1 MTNMNEQ
8 EPFLPN
14 KSLMI
19 DEMGRY
25 ITQSLFLEINYTDHA
40 MYTLKEDHYTYNGKL
55 MPSIKRLYLEM
66 EDPTEYEFAT
76 TYFCGWKHWQR
87 LLENKAIRKHIDE
100 WREELEYKL
109 RAKGIKRI
117 ILEVQGTNGM
127 QASKW
132 LADRGWSTRAA
143 GRPSKSEVEQE
154 KAFAAKAADEFSAD
168 IVRLK

>member
-1 MTNMNEQ
+1 MNSMNEQ

-14 KSLMI
+14 KELMT

-25 ITQSLFLEINYTDHA
+25 ITQSMFLEINYTDHA
-40 MYTLKEDHYTYNGKL
+40 MYTLKDNDHIYNGKL
-55 MPSIKRLYLEM
+55 YPSIKKLYLQM
-66 EDPTEYEFAT
+66 EDPTEYEFAN
-76 TYFCGWKHWQR
+76 TYFCGWRHWQR
-87 LLENKAIRKHIDE
+87 LLENKLIRKSIDE

-117 ILEVQGTNGM
+117 IQEVGGTNGM

-132 LADRGWSTRAA
+132 LADRGWSTRTA
-143 GRPSKSEVEQE
+143 GRPSKAEIEQE
-154 KAFAAKAADEFSAD
+154 KAFASRASEEFTAD